1 MVALPETKEKLATQ
15 GFEPYFNGPAKTAEL
30 VKQDIARFGKIIK
43 EAGIK
48 TEH

>member
-15 GFEPYFNGPAKTAEL
+15 GFEPYFNGPEKTAEL